1 MPPRLPYE
9 LLGDILSLVSDSDS
23 LPGDD
28 NPDAWRSMLIS
39 FALACKDFRDLAYPH
54 LFRSVAFV
62 FVKDLTRDR
71 SEVQSFPA
79 PYRRNRR
86 CFYRYVKT
94 VEDIISLYLSGR
106 DGIISSIRQLSLHMD
121 HPQLLEDNPLGYLS
135 YRDFARVV
143 KPLQSLQHIGLMGLV
158 LEREDIV
165 DPILPSLTE
174 LVVDHEMCFSDS
186 QTDDSIRISPADL
199 YFLFALFGEIK
210 HLVVNY
216 VTMHDSGDIR
226 ELVCPTVHLV
236 TIGCNMHSG
245 SAEGSFLPLQFVPVE
260 SLRALHLTGI
270 QTSTSP
276 RSSNV
281 VSLSRFLTR
290 IGPVLEHLTV
300 GAVCLGNDAFLG
312 YSTYFITYMCD
323 HPLTYS
329 R

>member
-1 MPPRLPYE
+1 MLPRLPYE
-9 LLGDILSLVSDSDS
+9 LLGDILDLVPDS

-28 NPDAWRSMLIS
+28 DPDAWRSMLIS

-54 LFRSVAFV
+54 LFRSVAFI

-86 CFYRYVKT
+86 CFYRYVKSI
-94 VEDIISLYLSGR
+94 EDIISLYLSGR
-106 DGIISSIRQLSLHMD
+106 DGITSSIRQLSLHMD
-121 HPQLLEDNPLGYLS
+121 HPQLLEDKPLGSLS
-135 YRDFARVV
+135 YRDFVRIV
-143 KPLQSLQHIGLMGLV
+143 KPLENIQHIGLIGLV
-158 LEREDIV
+158 LEREDIAG
-165 DPILPSLTE
+165 PILLPSLSE
-174 LVVDHEMCFSDS
+174 LVVDHEICFFHS

-199 YFLFALFGEIK
+199 YFLFALFGEIRN
-210 HLVVNY
+210 LVVNY
-216 VTMHDSGDIR
+216 VTMHDSGDFR

-236 TIGCNMHSG
+236 TMGCNMHSG

-290 IGPVLEHLTV
+290 IGPALEHLTV
-300 GAVCLGNDAFLG
+300 GAVCLGSDAFLG
-312 YSTYFITYMCD
+312 YSTYFITYLCD